1 MVLFL
6 FLLNKIKIQNQKR
19 FRSLSE
25 IECYPQSKTDIR
37 IPIFDKESAAFCFEK
52 SRELLSKP
60 FNLDLNL
67 SSTNTVEQQQQPQS
81 MKNKISHSSI
91 NNLNSNSNNNNSIN
105 NDCDHHI
112 AVVGNL
118 SKKARDFIGENLIDI
133 ENTLK
138 ALNLDFL
145 QTFNE
150 LEKTDSAE
158 TLFGETYGYDSGMQ
172 NPKIRTSSI
181 KLSSAKLS
189 GGGGGG
195 GGIDISTA
203 SPPKSAGRSIQCS
216 PLAGGNF
223 TNVMAQFYSDTADA
237 DKRSSTPDTGFAS
250 RETNAS
256 SSRRG
261 SQKSSYS
268 PQDNHFSPR
277 EFGYSIQ
284 DTRSYLHEL
293 TKNNRNVSSSS
304 PIKMVTTMTSASSS
318 GGGGGKLSQQN
329 NTPPRK
335 FDLIETMIELPN
347 RQRSMSFTENYELK
361 SPILA
366 GESQQHPHQK
376 YGSSGSHISSSK
388 KSPCNNQQQQ
398 SVSYK
403 PKSIRARNLRRLSYN
418 PVVLDSSS
426 SSSSETEFDRSIA
439 HSECDIRSSMLVT
452 RRRRQY
458 LNRKSS
464 VSTIGHDKL
473 YGSNASIK
481 SAPQYNYDH
490 NDRQV
495 KSYLHQ
501 KFNYNYN
508 NCDGVDDSSAIM
520 YPFDVGG
527 GVGSQQK
534 LYRNDTKTGSGGNII
549 HTPPPPPPPPPRGFD
564 LEPLQQ
570 SFNRNILYS
579 EFDVSKLTGKSPTT
593 QSFLQELFPE
603 PIKSKSINIVA
614 QSTPP
619 QSSAVNNANVA
630 ATATKPPNVFQW
642 PEKIHAS
649 AVIQNDMLWRQHNAK
664 AAAAAAAAA
673 ASIVHS
679 YSSDSSSTET
689 DAVDFGVDFVGQRMP
704 PSPAP

>member
-1 MVLFL
+1 MIT
-6 FLLNKIKIQNQKR
+6 KKKR

-37 IPIFDKESAAFCFEK
+37 IPLFDKESAAFCFEK

-67 SSTNTVEQQQQPQS
+67 SPTNNSTTTEKS
-81 MKNKISHSSI
+81 MKKKNLSI
-91 NNLNSNSNNNNSIN
+91 GSNSNNLNSNNNNNNSN
-105 NDCDHHI
+105 NDCDHI
-112 AVVGNL
+112 VVGNL

-158 TLFGETYGYDSGMQ
+158 TLFGETYGYDSGMK

-181 KLSSAKLS
+181 KLSSAKLCAS

-195 GGIDISTA
+195 VDINTA

-216 PLAGGNF
+216 PLAGSF
-223 TNVMAQFYSDTADA
+223 TNAMTQFYSDTADA

-268 PQDNHFSPR
+268 PQDNHYSPR

-293 TKNNRNVSSSS
+293 TKNNRNVVSSS
-304 PIKMVTTMTSASSS
+304 PIKMTTTMTSANS
-318 GGGGGKLSQQN
+318 GGGGKSQQN

-335 FDLIETMIELPN
+335 LDIIEAMIEYPN

-361 SPILA
+361 SPILS
-366 GESQQHPHQK
+366 ETQQSHAHK
-376 YGSSGSHISSSK
+376 YGSSGSHIANSK
-388 KSPCNNQQQQ
+388 SCNNQQ
-398 SVSYK
+398 SASAAVSYK

-464 VSTIGHDKL
+464 VSTIGQDKL

-481 SAPQYNYDH
+481 SAPQYNYDR

-508 NCDGVDDSSAIM
+508 CDVDDGNIDIAGAIM

-527 GVGSQQK
+527 GGGGNVSGVAQQQK
-534 LYRNDTKTGSGGNII
+534 LYRGETVTGSGGNII
-549 HTPPPPPPPPPRGFD
+549 HTTQPQQQPPPPPRGFD
-564 LEPLQQ
+564 LEPLQ

-603 PIKSKSINIVA
+603 PIKSKSVNIVA
-614 QSTPP
+614 QSTP
-619 QSSAVNNANVA
+619 SSTNNASVVA
-630 ATATKPPNVFQW
+630 SKPNVFQW

-649 AVIQNDMLWRQHNAK
+649 AVKQNDMLWRQHHAK

-673 ASIVHS
+673 ASVGQS

-689 DAVDFGVDFVGQRMP
+689 DAVDFGVDFSGQRMP

>member
-1 MVLFL
+1 MRARM
-6 FLLNKIKIQNQKR
+6 QR

-25 IECYPQSKTDIR
+25 IERYPQSSSDIR
-37 IPIFDKESAAFCFEK
+37 IPLFDKESAAFCFEK
-52 SRELLSKP
+52 SREILSKP

-67 SSTNTVEQQQQPQS
+67 NTDSEPPTKPIPTVDDREPV
-81 MKNKISHSSI
+81 I
-91 NNLNSNSNNNNSIN
+91 
-105 NDCDHHI
+105 
-112 AVVGNL
+112 VGHL

-172 NPKIRTSSI
+172 NPKIRTSAI
-181 KLSSAKLS
+181 KLSTATANKLAAAY
-189 GGGGGG
+189 G
-195 GGIDISTA
+195 STAIEA

-216 PLAGGNF
+216 PLAGSFNPM
-223 TNVMAQFYSDTADA
+223 TMAQFYADDA

-268 PQDNHFSPR
+268 PQDNHYSPR
-277 EFGYSIQ
+277 EFSYSVQ
-284 DTRSYLHEL
+284 DTRGYLHEL
-293 TKNNRNVSSSS
+293 TKNNRNKLSSS
-304 PIKMVTTMTSASSS
+304 PIKTQTVIHTSNHSIH
-318 GGGGGKLSQQN
+318 GGGGVGGGSSLILH

-335 FDLIETMIELPN
+335 LDVCDATVDFPN

-361 SPILA
+361 SPVMSEPQPR
-366 GESQQHPHQK
+366 GGK
-376 YGSSGSHISSSK
+376 YSSGSHISSVANS
-388 KSPCNNQQQQ
+388 QR
-398 SVSYK
+398 VAAAAAAAVAYK
-403 PKSIRARNLRRLSYN
+403 PRSIRARNLRRLSYN

-439 HSECDIRSSMLVT
+439 HSECDIRSSMLIS

-464 VSTIGHDKL
+464 VSTIGQDKL

-481 SAPQYNYDH
+481 SAPQYNYG

-501 KFNYNYN
+501 KFACNYDEN
-508 NCDGVDDSSAIM
+508 GTGA
-520 YPFDVGG
+520 YPFAVDA
-527 GVGSQQK
+527 QQH
-534 LYRNDTKTGSGGNII
+534 YRETTGSGGGSVM
-549 HTPPPPPPPPPRGFD
+549 HTPPPPPPPRGFE
-564 LEPLQQ
+564 LEPLAP
-570 SFNRNILYS
+570 FNRNILYS

-603 PIKSKSINIVA
+603 PGPVAAKSKSTIIAAAATVA
-614 QSTPP
+614 VTST
-619 QSSAVNNANVA
+619 QATGNSNGVVA
-630 ATATKPPNVFQW
+630 AKPNVFQW

-649 AVIQNDMLWRQHNAK
+649 AVKQNDLLWRQHHAK
-664 AAAAAAAAA
+664 AAVAAAAAAAAA
-673 ASIVHS
+673 AQS

-689 DAVDFGVDFVGQRMP
+689 DAVNFGVDFGGQRMP